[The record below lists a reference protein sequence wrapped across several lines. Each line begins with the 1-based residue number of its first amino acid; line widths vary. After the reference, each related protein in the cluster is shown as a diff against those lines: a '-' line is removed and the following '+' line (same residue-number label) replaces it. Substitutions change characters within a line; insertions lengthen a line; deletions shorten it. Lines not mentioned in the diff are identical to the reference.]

1 MAGVV
6 WWQWL
11 MPWLQA
17 AALRLSDR
25 TGPAGLALP
34 LVAIGPDRRF
44 SGKYANM
51 PSFLQSDG
59 RHILVRSGDYEELPK
74 IAAAVAEAALPWSEL
89 FVSARILPGDLGYDG
104 TFLAMNRMLQELGA
118 PRIDLVLV
126 SSGEKGERQAGPAT
140 PPCAQS
146 EFGWELCAKSSLA
159 ALEHLQLSGKVAHIG
174 AHDWSVQSLQTL
186 SPVLRA
192 PLAALELTFDTFA
205 NSHLAALKLGLI
217 KGIQIMMI
225 GFAEQPGRLISPM
238 FIGAGTQSE
247 AYAGRA
253 SMMSAF
259 ATLSWLVAKDV
270 VAVMPGDLLDSA
282 SISALQSLDGENLM
296 HGHLRDYFDTVF
308 WPGERRPILYEAI
321 LELGTTC
328 PGKLKVSSPGE
339 CMVAMEELQGP
350 SALAPDMDGT
360 SKASG
365 CSLHFGVG
373 CQSIDCAVAHFGDAG
388 RTAGQPRAVPVC
400 QIDRARPPSQGR
412 TLFLSM
418 CMGAEYFDKFCAPFL
433 ASFRMVYGG
442 LLHGWHT
449 MRVWTVGVGAQ
460 QLQHARDLFAPAGV
474 EFEESSS
481 EELHRRFVE
490 EYGRSADVDYLSEEI
505 GSPGLDG
512 RTGCFGCQGFE
523 CTCDPGAH
531 DEKVVFNNIYFLQWV
546 ISQFEAASQN
556 EGYQYMV
563 FIDSDMLFLQDLG
576 RFLPREP
583 ETTDWEYAFT
593 IYDKDHEVPWGSN
606 EEVAK
611 TRNGFVR
618 INSGVQLFRYTE
630 GVRLFLSNLL
640 KITRIFMRYG
650 ETKQL
655 AEETWFLEEFRALN
669 QAAIAWFVG
678 SANLLYNDCLVCW
691 PRTISF
697 DSVSAT
703 GEQFSLSAQGLPA
716 RFINQ
721 AESVT
726 DGLLS
731 REVHMVHL
739 KGLWW
744 RVLILNATAHST
756 ATRCF
761 AWNTGAYDLWK
772 SLYLAWR
779 PELVVTTSVHQGQQC
794 PDVASLTASF

>member
-1 MAGVV
+1 
-6 WWQWL
+6 
-11 MPWLQA
+11 
-17 AALRLSDR
+17 
-25 TGPAGLALP
+25 
-34 LVAIGPDRRF
+34 
-44 SGKYANM
+44 
-51 PSFLQSDG
+51 
-59 RHILVRSGDYEELPK
+59 
-74 IAAAVAEAALPWSEL
+74 
-89 FVSARILPGDLGYDG
+89 
-104 TFLAMNRMLQELGA
+104 
-118 PRIDLVLV
+118 
-126 SSGEKGERQAGPAT
+126 
-140 PPCAQS
+140 
-146 EFGWELCAKSSLA
+146 
-159 ALEHLQLSGKVAHIG
+159 
-174 AHDWSVQSLQTL
+174 
-186 SPVLRA
+186 
-192 PLAALELTFDTFA
+192 
-205 NSHLAALKLGLI
+205 
-217 KGIQIMMI
+217 MMI

-400 QIDRARPPSQGR
+400 QIDGARPPSQGR